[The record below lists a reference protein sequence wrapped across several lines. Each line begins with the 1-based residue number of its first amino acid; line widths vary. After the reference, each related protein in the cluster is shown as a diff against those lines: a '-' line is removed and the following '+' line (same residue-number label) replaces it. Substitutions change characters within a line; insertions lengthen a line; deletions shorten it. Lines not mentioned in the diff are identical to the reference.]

1 MKVGGQLERE
11 SIYCGVSVA
20 FEVPLE
26 LVQWER
32 GTEGDAATNTIRRP
46 NI

>member
-1 MKVGGQLERE
+1 MERE
-11 SIYCGVSVA
+11 SNYCGVSVA

-32 GTEGDAATNTIRRP
+32 GTEGDAATTIRRP